1 MRMTE
6 EVPKISNSKMTH
18 VGIVKKIPRFCK
30 SCEKK
35 VTRAKRKQKYD
46 SSKLHE

>member
-18 VGIVKKIPRFCK
+18 VGIVKKNTQIL
-30 SCEKK
+30 
-35 VTRAKRKQKYD
+35 QK
-46 SSKLHE
+46 L